1 MNREAGGERW
11 EAEKQSGWLESL
23 GIYRHPRV
31 AAMLFLGFS
40 AGLPFLLVFSTLSAW
55 LTQENISRTTIGMF
69 SWVGLT
75 YSIKFFW
82 APVVDRL
89 RLPLLTTLLGRRR
102 SWMLVAQF
110 GIGAGLAALASS
122 DPGANLQA
130 VALLALLVAFAS
142 ATQDIAVDAWRIEAV
157 PLDMQGAMAAS
168 YQLGYRIA
176 LIVAGA
182 GALFIASERG
192 WTAAYLAMAACTVV
206 GLLTTLLIHE
216 PESHVSRD
224 TVMREARVLAFLE
237 NNAHLPS
244 TVRNLAGW
252 MVGAVFCP
260 FLDFFARNG
269 VRLGAMILLF
279 IGLFRVTDI
288 TMGVMAN
295 PFYLDIGYSLN
306 QVAAIAKGYG
316 VVMSILG
323 AILGG
328 LAVVRMGSARSL
340 ILGGVMVI
348 LSNLCFAF
356 LAFTDQ
362 PSPIGLALVISADN
376 LSAGLAGSAF
386 IAYLSGLTNTAY
398 TATQYALF
406 SSLFTLP
413 GKILAGGSGWVV
425 EQFGYPL
432 FFLYTSALGIP
443 AMLLIV
449 YLMRSLPAPAHD
461 PAKS

>member
-1 MNREAGGERW
+1 MTASSETWRGAF
-11 EAEKQSGWLESL
+11 

-31 AAMLFLGFS
+31 AAILFLGFS
-40 AGLPFLLVFSTLSAW
+40 AGLPFLLVFATLSAW

-69 SWVGLT
+69 SWVGIT

-89 RLPLLTTLLGRRR
+89 RLPLLTSLLGRRR
-102 SWMLVAQF
+102 SWMLLAQL
-110 GIGAGLAALASS
+110 GIGAGLAALAFSK
-122 DPGANLQA
+122 PGANLQA
-130 VALLALLVAFAS
+130 VALFALLVAFAS
-142 ATQDIAVDAWRIEAV
+142 ATQDIAIDAWRIEAA
-157 PLDMQGAMAAS
+157 PLDMQGAMAAA

-182 GALFIASERG
+182 GALFIAAERG
-192 WTAAYLAMAACTVV
+192 WSAAYLAMAACAGV
-206 GLLTTLLIHE
+206 GLVTTLLISE
-216 PESHVSRD
+216 PATHMSRD
-224 TVMREARVLAFLE
+224 TVMREARVVAFME
-237 NNAHLPS
+237 RNAHLPPAL
-244 TVRNLAGW
+244 RDLGGW
-252 MVGAVFCP
+252 LIGAVVCP
-260 FLDFFARNG
+260 FVDFFARNG
-269 VRLGAMILLF
+269 VRLGAIILLF

-295 PFYLDIGYSLN
+295 PFYLDTGYTLK

-328 LAVVRMGSARSL
+328 LAVARMGSVRTL
-340 ILGGVMVI
+340 IVGGVMVI

-356 LAFTDQ
+356 LAFSEQ
-362 PSPIGLALVISADN
+362 PSIVGLALVISADN

-425 EQFGYPL
+425 EQFGYPF
-432 FFLYTSALGIP
+432 FFLYTSALGVP
-443 AMLLIV
+443 ALLLIV
-449 YLMRSLPAPAHD
+449 YLMRRLPAQESTPQVVR
-461 PAKS
+461 P